1 VPNFLNSAYAPCQQ
15 WGMTQTH
22 PDQWPTIA
30 TRHWWTNPLLL
41 VSCLVFTAILA
52 VGAWSHAGLLPEFLL
67 TLTATMMLV
76 AELLRRGWR
85 WNEAVIQWVK
95 LLISVAALLVGGWG
109 WSVLVLSAI
118 ILGAWG
124 VWLIIRA
131 RRRMRGDSAAQP

>member
-1 VPNFLNSAYAPCQQ
+1 
-15 WGMTQTH
+15 
-22 PDQWPTIA
+22 
-30 TRHWWTNPLLL
+30 
-41 VSCLVFTAILA
+41 VFTAILA